1 MEGVLQ
7 SKLCPSKDAEVHTP
21 SPCECDLGTESLL
34 MIMLK

>member
-21 SPCECDLGTESLL
+21 SPCEGGLGMESLP